1 MKVKLLIVGLLA
13 MCFNTAL
20 TAQKTEKMDSLSYSI
35 GLLVAQNLKQQGL
48 KELNST
54 EVAAGISDAISG
66 AEPRITLE
74 EANSIFGAHMQKQ
87 QAEAHKGNIEAGEQF
102 LVENAKK
109 DGITTLPSGLQYEII
124 NEGSGESPGPTDK
137 VTTHYHGTLIDGTVF
152 DSSVER
158 GQPASFPVNGVIMGW
173 QEALQLMKPG
183 SKWRL
188 FVPSDLAYGER
199 GAGASIGP
207 FSTLIFEVEL
217 LTID

>member
-1 MKVKLLIVGLLA
+1 MKVKLLIVGLFAL
-13 MCFNTAL
+13 CLNTAL
-20 TAQKTEKMDSLSYSI
+20 SAQKTEKMDSLSYSI

-87 QAEAHKGNIEAGEQF
+87 QAEAHKGNIEAGQKF
-102 LVENAKK
+102 LAENGKK

-124 NEGSGESPGPTDK
+124 NKGSGDSPAPTDK

-199 GAGASIGP
+199 GAGAQIGP

-217 LTID
+217 LSID

>member
-1 MKVKLLIVGLLA
+1 MKVKLLIVGLFGLVFSTT
-13 MCFNTAL
+13 M

-48 KELNST
+48 DELNST

-66 AEPRITLE
+66 APRITLE
-74 EANSIFGAHMQKQ
+74 EANSIFGAHMQKK
-87 QAEAHKGNIEAGEQF
+87 QAEAHKGNIEEGKKF
-102 LVENAKK
+102 LAENAKK
-109 DGITTLPSGLQYEII
+109 AGVTTLPSGLQYEIMT
-124 NEGSGESPGPTDK
+124 EGSGESPGPTDK

-158 GQPASFPVNGVIMGW
+158 GQPASFPVNGVIQGW

-188 FVPSDLAYGER
+188 FVPSDLAYGDR
-199 GAGASIGP
+199 GAGAAIGP
-207 FSTLIFEVEL
+207 FATLIFEVEL

>member
-13 MCFNTAL
+13 LCFNTAL

-102 LVENAKK
+102 LIENAKK

-124 NEGSGESPGPTDK
+124 NEGSGESPGPSDK